1 MHVCVPV
8 CAATDVVRSVK
19 RKGSDQ
25 SRDKTMEEARQKQG
39 VVGGTVKA
47 QRPCAHCNF
56 TVLRYFYD
64 DIFLL

>member
-8 CAATDVVRSVK
+8 CAATEVVRSVK

-47 QRPCAHCNF
+47 TEALC
-56 TVLRYFYD
+56 TL
-64 DIFLL
+64 